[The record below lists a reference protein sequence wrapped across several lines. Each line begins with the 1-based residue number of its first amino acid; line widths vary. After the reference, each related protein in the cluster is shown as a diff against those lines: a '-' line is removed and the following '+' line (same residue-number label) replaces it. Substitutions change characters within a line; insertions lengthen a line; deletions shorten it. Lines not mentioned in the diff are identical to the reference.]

1 MARPLRKL
9 YPGSLMVRRR
19 HRTWM
24 FAMTLATF
32 GAGVWGAAL
41 LWRRLSPETAPTL
54 EQTFLASSAF
64 AVPGFLLA
72 FLTLRARLVWLLLA
86 GVPLFANGML
96 LVLPWLALHLR
107 HGG

>member
-9 YPGSLMVRRR
+9 YPVSRIVRRR

-32 GAGVWGAAL
+32 GAGVWGGAL
-41 LWRRLSPETAPTL
+41 LWTRVAPQSAPTL
-54 EQTFLASSAF
+54 EQTFLISSAF
-64 AVPGFLLA
+64 AVPGFVLA

-86 GVPLFANGML
+86 GVPLLANGML

-107 HGG
+107 RRG